1 MRARTGPPRRGAVPG
16 WSDGRGRVLPD
27 PGWLLAC
34 RLLPFV
40 TLADDLP
47 VTVGLVI
54 RRLPSVNALVPCHFD
69 VDQPSASFTT
79 RPKP

>member
-54 RRLPSVNALVPCHFD
+54 RGSPFI
-69 VDQPSASFTT
+69 SACLLGE
-79 RPKP
+79 RAAD

>member
-1 MRARTGPPRRGAVPG
+1 MRARTGPPRRGAVPW

-27 PGWLLAC
+27 PGRLLAC

-47 VTVGLVI
+47 VAVGLVI
-54 RRLPSVNALVPCHFD
+54 RSSPLI
-69 VDQPSASFTT
+69 SACLLGE
-79 RPKP
+79 RAAD